1 MMRDSIRTASAG
13 TWILRLGA
21 VFFLTV
27 LLVYPQTV
35 FEGARE
41 GLLLWFNTVFPAQ
54 FPFFVCISLLI
65 ELDVLPIFQRI
76 FEPFMRRVFGL
87 PGEASFVWLSG
98 CISGYPVGAKAAM
111 ELWNKGELTKGQ
123 FQHLLCFCNNSGPL
137 FILGTIGVGLLQNV
151 TVGYVLLAAHI
162 LSSLVNGILFRFV
175 YEKGDAGRREGKR
188 RPISPLE
195 KPFGKMLGDSV
206 YSGMELILQ
215 IGGFII
221 LFSVLLRLLE
231 GWQVAAYPAA
241 LIHRLLPVLPVDV
254 VESMLYGILELTNGV
269 RYVSRTSA
277 ALPVMA
283 AACGFL
289 TAFGGLSIQA
299 QTAAVLKEGPVSFG
313 AYLGAKVVQGVIA
326 GGLSMLLALLFLR

>member
-111 ELWNKGELTKGQ
+111 EL
-123 FQHLLCFCNNSGPL
+123 
-137 FILGTIGVGLLQNV
+137 
-151 TVGYVLLAAHI
+151 
-162 LSSLVNGILFRFV
+162 
-175 YEKGDAGRREGKR
+175 
-188 RPISPLE
+188 
-195 KPFGKMLGDSV
+195 
-206 YSGMELILQ
+206 
-215 IGGFII
+215 
-221 LFSVLLRLLE
+221 
-231 GWQVAAYPAA
+231 
-241 LIHRLLPVLPVDV
+241 
-254 VESMLYGILELTNGV
+254 
-269 RYVSRTSA
+269 
-277 ALPVMA
+277 
-283 AACGFL
+283 
-289 TAFGGLSIQA
+289 
-299 QTAAVLKEGPVSFG
+299 
-313 AYLGAKVVQGVIA
+313 
-326 GGLSMLLALLFLR
+326 

>member
-1 MMRDSIRTASAG
+1 
-13 TWILRLGA
+13 
-21 VFFLTV
+21 
-27 LLVYPQTV
+27 
-35 FEGARE
+35 
-41 GLLLWFNTVFPAQ
+41 
-54 FPFFVCISLLI
+54 
-65 ELDVLPIFQRI
+65 
-76 FEPFMRRVFGL
+76 
-87 PGEASFVWLSG
+87 
-98 CISGYPVGAKAAM
+98 
-111 ELWNKGELTKGQ
+111 
-123 FQHLLCFCNNSGPL
+123 
-137 FILGTIGVGLLQNV
+137 
-151 TVGYVLLAAHI
+151 
-162 LSSLVNGILFRFV
+162 
-175 YEKGDAGRREGKR
+175 
-188 RPISPLE
+188 
-195 KPFGKMLGDSV
+195 
-206 YSGMELILQ
+206 MELILQ

>member
-1 MMRDSIRTASAG
+1 MMRISIRAASAG
-13 TWILRLGA
+13 TWVLRLGA
-21 VFFLTV
+21 VFFLAV
-27 LLVYPQTV
+27 LLAYPQTV

-54 FPFFVCISLLI
+54 FPFFVCIALLI
-65 ELDVLPIFQRI
+65 ELEVLPIFQRL

-98 CISGYPVGAKAAM
+98 CISGYPVGAKAAV
-111 ELWNKGELTKGQ
+111 ELWNKGELTKEQ

-151 TVGYVLLAAHI
+151 KMGYLLLAAHL
-162 LSSLVNGILFRFV
+162 LSSLINGILFRFI
-175 YEKGDAGRREGKR
+175 YEKGSDRRKGKR
-188 RPISPLE
+188 RPLSHLE

-206 YSGMELILQ
+206 YSGMELIVQ

-241 LIHRLLPVLPVDV
+241 LLHRLLPMLPVDV
-254 VESMLYGILELTNGV
+254 VEGILYGVIELTNGV
-269 RYVSRTSA
+269 RYISQTAA

-283 AACGFL
+283 GACGFL
-289 TAFGGLSIQA
+289 TAFGGFSIQA
-299 QTAAVLKEGPVSFG
+299 QTAAVLKESPVSFG
-313 AYLGAKVVQGVIA
+313 AYLVAKVIQGLIA
-326 GGLSMLLALLFLR
+326 AGLSVLLVLLFLR

>member
-1 MMRDSIRTASAG
+1 MPAG
-13 TWILRLGA
+13 
-21 VFFLTV
+21 
-27 LLVYPQTV
+27 
-35 FEGARE
+35 
-41 GLLLWFNTVFPAQ
+41 
-54 FPFFVCISLLI
+54 
-65 ELDVLPIFQRI
+65 
-76 FEPFMRRVFGL
+76 
-87 PGEASFVWLSG
+87 
-98 CISGYPVGAKAAM
+98 
-111 ELWNKGELTKGQ
+111 
-123 FQHLLCFCNNSGPL
+123 
-137 FILGTIGVGLLQNV
+137 
-151 TVGYVLLAAHI
+151 
-162 LSSLVNGILFRFV
+162 
-175 YEKGDAGRREGKR
+175 GRKT
-188 RPISPLE
+188 PPDIPLE

-326 GGLSMLLALLFLR
+326 GDYRCCWLFLFLR